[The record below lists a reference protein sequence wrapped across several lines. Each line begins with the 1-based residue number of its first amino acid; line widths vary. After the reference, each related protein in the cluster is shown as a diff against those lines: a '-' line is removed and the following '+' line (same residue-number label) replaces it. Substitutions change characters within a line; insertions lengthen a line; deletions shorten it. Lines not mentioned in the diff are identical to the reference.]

1 METPLLS
8 DRYEVGETLGRG
20 GMADVVAARDSRL
33 GRRVAV
39 KILREDLARDPAFV
53 RRFEA
58 EALAAARLNH
68 PGIVSVFDVGEH
80 QPDTRGGLPL
90 PFIVM
95 EKVSG
100 STLRT
105 VLDTEGVLAPRR
117 AVDVAA
123 DVMAALAYSHEQGV
137 VHNDIKP
144 GNVMVTDDG
153 TVKIM
158 DFGIARALA
167 DVTVTL
173 TQPDH
178 VLGTAKY
185 MAPELADGSPAE
197 PASDVYAVGCMLFEM
212 LTGRTPFTGDPTT
225 LVNQHLHVAAPRVS
239 TELPSVSPDLDDLV
253 AAMLA
258 KDPAERPHPASEAER
273 LLRAVAG
280 DLDTPR
286 SATAVTGTAVGHG
299 ASSAWGGAAVGA
311 VASES
316 PAFRPLEVDRSQETT
331 ASEPA
336 PFTPLDT
343 GAPREDGAADDAP
356 AGPVDDASQD
366 APAPDVTVEEE
377 GTAESSDDHAP
388 WQPGDDVP

>member
-273 LLRAVAG
+273 
-280 DLDTPR
+280 
-286 SATAVTGTAVGHG
+286 
-299 ASSAWGGAAVGA
+299 
-311 VASES
+311 
-316 PAFRPLEVDRSQETT
+316 
-331 ASEPA
+331 
-336 PFTPLDT
+336 
-343 GAPREDGAADDAP
+343 
-356 AGPVDDASQD
+356 
-366 APAPDVTVEEE
+366 
-377 GTAESSDDHAP
+377 
-388 WQPGDDVP
+388 